1 MLLKHAGLTLA
12 TLTFCAAV
20 DLAPAVAQA
29 PNCADMYNRTM
40 GLYQAAPAS
49 PEYAQMAAAYS
60 ASCVGPSATPA
71 YSTPAYGYAPGYA
84 PSYGY
89 APAYVGVPIGVGIG
103 FGGGYH
109 DGEGGWRR

>member
-12 TLTFCAAV
+12 TLTLCAAV
-20 DLAPAVAQA
+20 NLTPAAAQA
-29 PNCADMYNRTM
+29 PNCTDMYNRTM

-60 ASCVGPSATPA
+60 ASCIGPSAISADPA
-71 YSTPAYGYAPGYA
+71 PGNGYA

-89 APAYVGVPIGVGIG
+89 APAYVGTPIGVGIG

-109 DGEGGWRR
+109 NGEGGWRR

>member
-12 TLTFCAAV
+12 TLTLCAAV
-20 DLAPAVAQA
+20 DLAPAAAQA
-29 PNCADMYNRTM
+29 PNCAEMYSRTM

-49 PEYAQMAAAYS
+49 PQYAQMAAAYS
-60 ASCVGPSATPA
+60 ASCIGPSATAYPA
-71 YSTPAYGYAPGYA
+71 PANGYA

-89 APAYVGVPIGVGIG
+89 APAYIGTPVGVGIG
-103 FGGGYH
+103 FSGGYH